1 MKKFL
6 LIFFLQTLFLFSAKA
21 DILVFKNCSNKDY
34 SFEKNEYKLDIEE
47 GIMTREFTYS
57 DETYARLH
65 LNDAR
70 VVKENTTTKRVAKV
84 DGQIISEI
92 SGYPAFYTQ
101 MIFDT
106 FDKTIKIKSV
116 LNNTEGISVISKCEK
131 IIKYKLES

>member
-1 MKKFL
+1 MRKIL
-6 LIFFLQTLFLFSAKA
+6 LIIFFQLSFSSSFAE
-21 DILVFKNCSNKDY
+21 ILVFKNCTNKDF
-34 SFEKNEYKLDIEE
+34 SFEKNEYKIDVER
-47 GIMTREFTYS
+47 GAMTREFIYS
-57 DETYARLH
+57 NETYERLI

-70 VVKENTTTKRVAKV
+70 VEKENSNIKGISKV

-116 LNNTEGISVISKCEK
+116 LNNTAGISVISKCEK

>member
-1 MKKFL
+1 MRKIL
-6 LIFFLQTLFLFSAKA
+6 LILFFQLSFSSSFAE
-21 DILVFKNCSNKDY
+21 ILVFKNCSNKDF
-34 SFEKNEYKLDIEE
+34 SFEKNEYKIDIER
-47 GIMTREFTYS
+47 GVMIREFIYS
-57 DETYARLH
+57 NETYKRLR

-70 VVKENTTTKRVAKV
+70 VEKENSNIKGISKV

-116 LNNTEGISVISKCEK
+116 LNNTEGISVISECEK

>member
-1 MKKFL
+1 MRKIL
-6 LIFFLQTLFLFSAKA
+6 LILFFQLSFSSSFAE
-21 DILVFKNCSNKDY
+21 ILVFKNCTNKDY
-34 SFEKNEYKLDIEE
+34 SFEKNEYKIDVEKRVA
-47 GIMTREFTYS
+47 TREFIYS
-57 DETYARLH
+57 NETYERLR

-70 VVKENTTTKRVAKV
+70 VEKENSNTKGISKI

-92 SGYPAFYTQ
+92 SGYPPFYTQ

-106 FDKTIKIKSV
+106 FDKTVKIKSV

>member
-1 MKKFL
+1 MRKIL
-6 LIFFLQTLFLFSAKA
+6 LILLLQLPFSSSFAE
-21 DILVFKNCSNKDY
+21 ILVFKNCSNKDF
-34 SFEKNEYKLDIEE
+34 SFEKNEYKIDIER
-47 GIMTREFTYS
+47 GVMIREFIYS
-57 DETYARLH
+57 NETYERLR

-70 VVKENTTTKRVAKV
+70 VKKENSNTKGISKV

-116 LNNTEGISVISKCEK
+116 LNNTEGISVISKCKK

>member
-1 MKKFL
+1 MRKIL
-6 LIFFLQTLFLFSAKA
+6 LILFFQLSFSSSFAE
-21 DILVFKNCSNKDY
+21 ILVFKNCTNKDY
-34 SFEKNEYKLDIEE
+34 SFEKNEYKIDIEK
-47 GIMTREFTYS
+47 GVMTREFIYS
-57 DETYARLH
+57 NETYERLR

-70 VVKENTTTKRVAKV
+70 VEKENFNTKGISKV

-116 LNNTEGISVISKCEK
+116 LNNTAGISVISKCEK